1 MPYENGEASP
11 ENSYI
16 GDARAGHWR
25 RDIPSN
31 VVVRAK
37 AGFPALC
44 ETAEVSSTA

>member
-16 GDARAGHWR
+16 GGARAGHWR
-25 RDIPSN
+25 RSN

-37 AGFPALC
+37 AGFPAPC